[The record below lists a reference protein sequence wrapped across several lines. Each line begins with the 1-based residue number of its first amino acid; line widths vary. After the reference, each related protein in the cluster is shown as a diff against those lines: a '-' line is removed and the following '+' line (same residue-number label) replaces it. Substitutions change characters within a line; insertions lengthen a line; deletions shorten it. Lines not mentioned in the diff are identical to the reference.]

1 MFESVIA
8 ALFALALWWL
18 STGLVLL
25 AVRRFAHAEHAIVGY
40 ATAIWAVGL
49 AGLYMTRDQTG
60 LLGAYTAF
68 TSALLVWAWHEV
80 SFLTGL
86 VTGPRRSPAPIAE
99 ARGRAPLKSAI
110 ETLLYHELA
119 IVVSFAALLAVTA
132 SGANPFGLMT
142 FLVLWVMRLS
152 AKFNLYLGV
161 PNLGESFLPQR
172 LAYLQSYFCR
182 RPMNFLFPVSV
193 TAATGAAVY
202 LGSLA
207 LAPDTDAHAAT
218 GYALVTTLLILAV
231 VEHWFMVL
239 PFEATALWSW
249 GLAEPADTP
258 MDPNKP
264 KTVSQRS
271 VGRLG
276 DNTCPSTALL
286 KGTS

>member
-1 MFESVIA
+1 MLESVIA

-18 STGLVLL
+18 STGIVLL
-25 AVRRFAHAEHAIVGY
+25 AVRRFARAEHAIVGY
-40 ATAIWAVGL
+40 ATAIWAIGL
-49 AGLYMTRDQTG
+49 AGLYLTRNETG
-60 LLGAYTAF
+60 VAGSYIAF

-86 VTGPRRSPAPIAE
+86 VTGPRRTPAPPGE
-99 ARGRAPLKSAI
+99 AHGRAPLRGAI

-119 IVVSFAALLAVTA
+119 IVASFVAVLAVTA
-132 SGANPFGLMT
+132 SGSNTFGLMT
-142 FLVLWVMRLS
+142 FVVLWVMRLS

-207 LAPDTDAHAAT
+207 LAPGADAHIAS
-218 GYALVTTLLILAV
+218 GFALVTALLILAV

-239 PFEATALWSW
+239 PFEATALWNW
-249 GLAEPADTP
+249 GLAEPPAQPQERVIQHPVTAHP
-258 MDPNKP
+258 AGH
-264 KTVSQRS
+264 RS
-271 VGRLG
+271 
-276 DNTCPSTALL
+276 DDTCPSTALL
-286 KGTS
+286 KGTP